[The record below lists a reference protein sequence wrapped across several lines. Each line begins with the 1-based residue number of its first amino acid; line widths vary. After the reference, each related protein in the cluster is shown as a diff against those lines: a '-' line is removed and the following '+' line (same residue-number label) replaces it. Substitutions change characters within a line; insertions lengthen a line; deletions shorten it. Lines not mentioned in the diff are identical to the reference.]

1 MFQRI
6 VNSFRESS
14 VPQPPRPPQMRLHT
28 GRTLPAWALRVTCA
42 VVLVICGVLVSTGY
56 FSLVISVLGAVV
68 VALAP
73 WSGIPVT
80 VVGVLAYL
88 YVIGEANQ
96 LIAAVLLLGLHGVLT
111 LTRLMGSVGPRAQ
124 VEVAALARV
133 GAPFGVI
140 QVFAQLMLHLAMG
153 LPVLGGPVIWIAVAT
168 LAALLVLVVLLV
180 RALRAVT

>member
-1 MFQRI
+1 MFNRI

-14 VPQPPRPPQMRLHT
+14 VPAPPRPPQMQLHT
-28 GRTLPAWALRVTCA
+28 GRALPAWVLRVTCA
-42 VVLVICGVLVSTGY
+42 VVLMICGVLVSSGY
-56 FSLVISVLGAVV
+56 FSLVISLIGAVV

-88 YVIGEANQ
+88 YVIAEPNQ
-96 LIAAVLLLGLHGVLT
+96 LIAAVLLLGLHTVLT

-124 VEVAALARV
+124 VEVAALVRI
-133 GAPFGVI
+133 GAPFGLI
-140 QVFAQLMLHLAMG
+140 QVFSQLMLHLAMG
-153 LPVLGGPVIWIAVAT
+153 LPVLGGGVIWVAVAT
-168 LAALLVLVVLLV
+168 LAALVVLVVLLV